1 MEGIDDQWDNA
12 ITEKAIV
19 LRGVEDTAEKG
30 QIETRLAELAV
41 LTTLTDEQR
50 WEKQYKEKRLAA
62 INEREAQGNV
72 GRLIKRGSGTLTLT
86 AVNSYSGGTEIHGG
100 TVAGLTES
108 FGTGPVTVKS
118 GAAVELHAAFDV
130 RHADDTDWVTTH
142 VTGTATVFLRFS
154 ALKPA
159 FCASSSQVLPTNTF
173 FCLTRSVSLMPYLL
187 RLLASIWLAALVP
200 ISQPTEDMSRK
211 RLTAPNHSDS
221 LARGAGPSAI
231 HPSHV
236 AANAVGVWGRQSLP
250 QPSAR
255 FGHRFLI
262 APGIYTKVRGS

>member
-118 GAAVELHAAFDV
+118 GAAVELHAAPQVHGVQRHHARALIVDDAAAQQIAVLARDLV
-130 RHADDTDWVTTH
+130 RFEMPARTRRHHVDMADD
-142 VTGTATVFLRFS
+142 A
-154 ALKPA
+154 
-159 FCASSSQVLPTNTF
+159 
-173 FCLTRSVSLMPYLL
+173 
-187 RLLASIWLAALVP
+187 
-200 ISQPTEDMSRK
+200 
-211 RLTAPNHSDS
+211 
-221 LARGAGPSAI
+221 
-231 HPSHV
+231 
-236 AANAVGVWGRQSLP
+236 
-250 QPSAR
+250 
-255 FGHRFLI
+255 
-262 APGIYTKVRGS
+262 